1 MFWKDKGIYINK
13 GFPLAQRKGIRL
25 QCRIRRRCGFI
36 PWVRKTPWRRAWQ
49 PTPIFLPGESMDR
62 GAWPADSP

>member
-1 MFWKDKGIYINK
+1 MLWKDKGIYINK
-13 GFPLAQRKGIRL
+13 GFPLAQQERICL

-36 PWVRKTPWRRAWQ
+36 PWVRKIPWRRAWQ

-62 GAWPADSP
+62 GAWPVYSP